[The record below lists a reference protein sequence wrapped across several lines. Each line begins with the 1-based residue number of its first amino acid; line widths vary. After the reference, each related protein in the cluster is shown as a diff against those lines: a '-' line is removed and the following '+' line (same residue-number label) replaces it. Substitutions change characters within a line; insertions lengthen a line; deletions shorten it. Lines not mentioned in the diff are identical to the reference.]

1 MLEVP
6 TVLIVNVCHCVGQN
20 KGADHFWWCERIAA
34 GGSLLM
40 WQIERRA
47 VEKGQSRLGFSDSER
62 VRYDWSGR
70 VREGFLAEE
79 KGNGLHDG
87 IAGCG
92 AGRNG
97 GERKSE
103 RKRESR

>member
-1 MLEVP
+1 
-6 TVLIVNVCHCVGQN
+6 
-20 KGADHFWWCERIAA
+20 
-34 GGSLLM
+34 M

-47 VEKGQSRLGFSDSER
+47 LKKGQSRLGFSER
-62 VRYDWSGR
+62 ARYGWSGR
-70 VREGFLAEE
+70 VREGFQAEE

-87 IAGCG
+87 IAGSG

-97 GERKSE
+97 GERKRK